1 MYVPLIIAIVFIS
14 CCLNVVFLEAMIRYS
29 PGSGNLITFS
39 QFLFIAVE
47 GFLSTSRCG
56 RNKPS
61 IPIRKYLSLVI
72 LFFLVNVSNNYAL
85 NFNISVPLHIIFRSG
100 SLMANMLLGILILK
114 RQYSACKYMSVGLI
128 TVGIIMATL
137 ASSHPSAAP
146 PRALKTSTDLNTGHP
161 LPVREHSV
169 YDYTIGISLLTFAL
183 LLSARLGIFQEVL
196 FTTYGKHPKEAVFYQ

>member
-1 MYVPLIIAIVFIS
+1 MYVPIVIAIVFLS
-14 CCLNVVFLEAMIRYS
+14 CCVNVIFLEAIIRQS

-47 GFLSTSRCG
+47 GFIFTTRCG
-56 RNKPS
+56 QQKPV
-61 IPIRKYLSLVI
+61 IPLKKYISLVI
-72 LFFLVNVSNNYAL
+72 FFFLVNVSNNYAL

-114 RQYSACKYMSVGLI
+114 RQYSTTKYTSVAFI

-137 ASSHPSAAP
+137 ASSQPSAQP
-146 PRALKTSTDLNTGHP
+146 KLNKPIDVHNSSHR
-161 LPVREHSV
+161 LPVREYSV

-183 LLSARLGIFQEVL
+183 LMSARLGIFQEVL